1 MERRLETRTHD
12 FVVRERTQALENKL
26 AERKAPWL
34 GDEVVRKRRD
44 GASNLRERKKGGAF
58 DRMVR
63 ERVEEVESKL
73 EGRRTKRTNDQMV
86 RQRAEEFGRKL
97 RRGKA
102 GVCGCLETQWRNLSR
117 HQRKGR
123 KWDLRLVQRG
133 RVGRL
138 SPFLQ
143 EWPTSQLTAWAP
155 QGLDP

>member
-1 MERRLETRTHD
+1 MAWRRGGTKTERWGKQLTRT
-12 FVVRERTQALENKL
+12 EE
-26 AERKAPWL
+26 
-34 GDEVVRKRRD
+34 
-44 GASNLRERKKGGAF
+44 GGAF

-63 ERVEEVESKL
+63 ERMEEVGGKL

-86 RQRAEEFGRKL
+86 RQRSEEFGRKL
-97 RRGKA
+97 RGGKA

-123 KWDLRLVQRG
+123 KWGLRLVRRE